1 MTGILLQYCV
11 STGSMIKK
19 PLVSLVVAAAIACTP
34 AFAADRDEAT
44 VVARDGMVTASS
56 GGSFAEVAKGQALGE
71 GDRLMLVDGASATLR
86 FDNGCRVHYDT
97 PGVFVV
103 PDRDGCAALLAQG
116 GVDWAGAAKIT
127 AGVVVAAALLDSMD
141 KVPPPPVSR

>member
-1 MTGILLQYCV
+1 M
-11 STGSMIKK
+11 
-19 PLVSLVVAAAIACTP
+19 
-34 AFAADRDEAT
+34 
-44 VVARDGMVTASS
+44 
-56 GGSFAEVAKGQALGE
+56 
-71 GDRLMLVDGASATLR
+71 
-86 FDNGCRVHYDT
+86 
-97 PGVFVV
+97 FVV